1 MNENEINYVLHS
13 NLTFSST
20 NNQGGRKE
28 SEKLSRNERNETP
41 YLIDQYLNTLLLND
55 NNKRTKSTNSKE
67 IDLYHQLIQNSETQI
82 STLKSLLTYKN
93 NELNILVNKKEE
105 EESSTNESSEKRKVI
120 NKKYSKE
127 IEEQKRRYQYKI
139 DEIKKENSY
148 LDSNLQNEYEYF
160 KNKLEIRKNNLI
172 DINIHQKQKNE
183 IALAHQQ
190 ESLEVLDKLLY
201 LKNIINEC
209 QKYID
214 ENLTKSSY
222 TNTMQTIDNNN
233 TVRSI
238 SSSIDYNKLKQLQ
251 NKQ

>member
-1 MNENEINYVLHS
+1 MNEKEINYILHS

-20 NNQGGRKE
+20 NNQSGRKE
-28 SEKLSRNERNETP
+28 SQKLSHIEKNETP
-41 YLIDQYLNTLLLND
+41 NLIDQYLNTLLLND
-55 NNKRTKSTNSKE
+55 NNKKNKSTNNKE
-67 IDLYHQLIQNSETQI
+67 IDLYHQLIINSDTQI
-82 STLKSLLTYKN
+82 NTLKSLLKYKT
-93 NELNILVNKKEE
+93 NELNDVINKKEE
-105 EESSTNESSEKRKVI
+105 EESSTNESSEKRKSI
-120 NKKYSKE
+120 TKNYSKQ
-127 IEEQKRRYQYKI
+127 IEEQKRKYQYKI

-160 KNKLEIRKNNLI
+160 RNKLEIRKNNLI
-172 DINIHQKQKNE
+172 DINIHKKQKNE
-183 IALAHQQ
+183 LALTHQK
-190 ESLEVLDKLLY
+190 ESLEVLDKLIY

-238 SSSIDYNKLKQLQ
+238 ASSIDISKLKQLQ
-251 NKQ
+251 NKK

>member
-1 MNENEINYVLHS
+1 MNEKEINYVLHS

-20 NNQGGRKE
+20 NNQSGRKE
-28 SEKLSRNERNETP
+28 SQKLSRTEKNETP

-55 NNKRTKSTNSKE
+55 NNKQIKSTNKE
-67 IDLYHQLIQNSETQI
+67 IELYHQLIKNSESQI
-82 STLKSLLTYKN
+82 NTLKSLLQYKN
-93 NELNILVNKKEE
+93 SELNNLVNKKEE
-105 EESSTNESSEKRKVI
+105 EESSTNESSEKRKGI
-120 NKKYSKE
+120 NKNYSKQ
-127 IEEQKRRYQYKI
+127 IEEQKRKYLYKI
-139 DEIKKENSY
+139 EEIKKENLY

-160 KNKLEIRKNNLI
+160 KNKLEIRKKNLI
-172 DINIHQKQKNE
+172 EITIHQKQKNE
-183 IALAHQQ
+183 IALSHQH

-201 LKNIINEC
+201 LKNVINEC

-238 SSSIDYNKLKQLQ
+238 ASSIDYNKLKQFKN
-251 NKQ
+251 NK

>member
-55 NNKRTKSTNSKE
+55 NNKRTKSTNRKE

-105 EESSTNESSEKRKVI
+105 EESSTNESSEKGKVI
-120 NKKYSKE
+120 
-127 IEEQKRRYQYKI
+127 I
-139 DEIKKENSY
+139 
-148 LDSNLQNEYEYF
+148 
-160 KNKLEIRKNNLI
+160 
-172 DINIHQKQKNE
+172 
-183 IALAHQQ
+183 
-190 ESLEVLDKLLY
+190 
-201 LKNIINEC
+201 
-209 QKYID
+209 
-214 ENLTKSSY
+214 
-222 TNTMQTIDNNN
+222 
-233 TVRSI
+233 
-238 SSSIDYNKLKQLQ
+238 
-251 NKQ
+251 